1 MPPFNYADKSSL
13 LRFYVWQH
21 RHGHKFQFFCK
32 YYAAMMLS
40 LCGCIILGK
49 DIPVI
54 QEWSPLYVM
63 ITVIVVMS
71 EKVDTTITKGMLLGW
86 PCLLPTNEC

>member
-1 MPPFNYADKSSL
+1 MLGMCTVSRIWSQINTL
-13 LRFYVWQH
+13 HCQGCLC
-21 RHGHKFQFFCK
+21 RHGHKFHFFCK

-71 EKVDTTITKGMLLGW
+71 EKVDTTITKGTNSH
-86 PCLLPTNEC
+86 CLCA